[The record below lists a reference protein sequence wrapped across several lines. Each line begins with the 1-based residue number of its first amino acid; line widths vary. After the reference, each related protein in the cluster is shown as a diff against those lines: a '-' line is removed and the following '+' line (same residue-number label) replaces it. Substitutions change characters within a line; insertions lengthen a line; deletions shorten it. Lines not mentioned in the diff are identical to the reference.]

1 MIAENTINPP
11 KMHEEFFQIERE
23 FSETEKHLKCI
34 ERSKIQEGLDIESV
48 CSLSDASWALLNAL
62 RNHTD
67 IQQLHSA
74 ISFIRKAEY
83 EILALG
89 IIQQIDLIDR
99 FQDDF
104 KNEPIA
110 PHLPE
115 WFDIQKKADE
125 IAAWLKRNI
134 SGVSIDIMLPEA
146 NNYYT
151 ELKKISIKID
161 SCREE
166 LLKSSHENSFTTKNQ
181 FIGWIVAIVTFFLK
195 MLSSRTPH

>member
-1 MIAENTINPP
+1 MIADDTINPQE
-11 KMHEEFFQIERE
+11 MHKEFFQIERE

-34 ERSKIQEGLDIESV
+34 ERSRIQEGLDIESV
-48 CSLSDASWALLNAL
+48 CSLSDASWALLKAL
-62 RNHTD
+62 RNNTD
-67 IQQLHSA
+67 IKQLHSA

-89 IIQQIDLIDR
+89 IIQQIDVIDR

-104 KNEPIA
+104 KNEPIS

-134 SGVSIDIMLPEA
+134 SGVSIDIILPEA
-146 NNYYT
+146 NHYYT

-181 FIGWIVAIVTFFLK
+181 FIGWIIAIVTLFLK
-195 MLSSRTPH
+195 MLSGRTPH